1 MTLFF
6 SAFPA
11 KLYPKALLPL
21 RTISND
27 ILALPGTQG
36 GRAVFNIWRDK
47 YKQRFICLT
56 VEGVRADA
64 SKEILY
70 RSHENCEAPKFR
82 VIENVLDRALIR
94 ILIVAFLKDKSFDMA
109 TRQVQR
115 SRRLTRIAK
124 YFCYSKQ
131 VDNES
136 IEKVYFT
143 WFLRAQNYQSG
154 EMREHT
160 GFAHGYD
167 CRKGRRIIEK
177 RPVL

>member
-1 MTLFF
+1 MKPYTSLQKYFFVPLLVLYSMTLFF

-27 ILALPGTQG
+27 VLALPGTEG

-70 RSHENCEAPKFR
+70 RSHENCEAPK
-82 VIENVLDRALIR
+82 VRA
-94 ILIVAFLKDKSFDMA
+94 
-109 TRQVQR
+109 
-115 SRRLTRIAK
+115 
-124 YFCYSKQ
+124 
-131 VDNES
+131 
-136 IEKVYFT
+136 IEK
-143 WFLRAQNYQSG
+143 LLKQ
-154 EMREHT
+154 
-160 GFAHGYD
+160 
-167 CRKGRRIIEK
+167 
-177 RPVL
+177 